1 MGAQVFVLTYLQLA
15 ALLFA
20 SNHFR
25 ETLPKRWE
33 AISLYVELCCQQQE
47 ESHYGALVSV
57 EVRPVFVV
65 NMFLVTR
72 PHAVYWAACFG
83 HYCHYLALRM
93 LSSMTKINDIIL
105 SVVCSGNVQVA
116 QDMLR

>member
-1 MGAQVFVLTYLQLA
+1 MHQSQDAMWVLACL
-15 ALLFA
+15 
-20 SNHFR
+20 S
-25 ETLPKRWE
+25 
-33 AISLYVELCCQQQE
+33 
-47 ESHYGALVSV
+47 
-57 EVRPVFVV
+57 VRPVFVV
-65 NMFLVTR
+65 NLFLVTR